1 MSLLAPNFVEFQN
14 IIILFSIIHN
24 RFENLALSREDALL
38 WRTPLLFAYVCSTRC
53 EITLMV
59 NSPPVVE
66 SGASDADPM
75 IITSVDPVFNHE
87 AFLVLN
93 ELQVG

>member
-1 MSLLAPNFVEFQN
+1 MKFPN
-14 IIILFSIIHN
+14 HN

-38 WRTPLLFAYVCSTRC
+38 WRTPQLFAYVCYTRR

-75 IITSVDPVFNHE
+75 IITSVDPVSNHE
-87 AFLVLN
+87 AFLVFN
-93 ELQVG
+93 ELQVGGSVSKFQSTV

>member
-1 MSLLAPNFVEFQN
+1 M
-14 IIILFSIIHN
+14 
-24 RFENLALSREDALL
+24 L
-38 WRTPLLFAYVCSTRC
+38 WRTPLLFAYVCSTRR

-66 SGASDADPM
+66 SAASDADAM
-75 IITSVDPVFNHE
+75 IITSVDPVYNHE
-87 AFLVLN
+87 AFLVFN